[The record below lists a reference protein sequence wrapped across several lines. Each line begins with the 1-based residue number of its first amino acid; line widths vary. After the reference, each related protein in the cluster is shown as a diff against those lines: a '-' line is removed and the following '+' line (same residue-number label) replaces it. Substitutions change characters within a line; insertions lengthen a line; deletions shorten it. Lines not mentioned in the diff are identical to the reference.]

1 MLVNLASV
9 ELVAALLGG
18 KVDIAVVEQAASEP
32 GGECLRTERLMWVG
46 ASGGNA
52 YMKRPLAVSIVSD
65 ACVFRPAL
73 FDAPTKRGIAWR
85 TVFEN
90 GDIEATKATVRL
102 DMAVTAWFAST
113 VPADLQILPL
123 PAGLP
128 ELPDFAVTLHLPPSG
143 PRH

>member
-65 ACVFRPAL
+65 ACV
-73 FDAPTKRGIAWR
+73 I
-85 TVFEN
+85 
-90 GDIEATKATVRL
+90 
-102 DMAVTAWFAST
+102 
-113 VPADLQILPL
+113 
-123 PAGLP
+123 PAG
-128 ELPDFAVTLHLPPSG
+128 AVRCADEARYRMANRLRKRRYRGDESDG
-143 PRH
+143 PARHGRDCMVRVDGARRSADPAIAGRSARIA